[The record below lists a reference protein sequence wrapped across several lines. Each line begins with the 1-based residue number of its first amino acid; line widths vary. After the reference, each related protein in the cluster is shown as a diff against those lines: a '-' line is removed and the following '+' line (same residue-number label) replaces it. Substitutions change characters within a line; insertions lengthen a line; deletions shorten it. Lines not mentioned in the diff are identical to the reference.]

1 LFITQFQ
8 EGRRQFL
15 RPFLF
20 VEGVEKM
27 ASLIKLLETAS
38 LVISSLEV
46 FAIKALAFFLLLRLL
61 YKIAVQH

>member
-1 LFITQFQ
+1 
-8 EGRRQFL
+8 
-15 RPFLF
+15 
-20 VEGVEKM
+20 M